1 MRSVHEVL
9 AEEPIEEPSADARGE
24 QASRAARWRV
34 LAALFVVAI
43 FSYGLAFY
51 GLGFYLRE
59 LRLEHGWSLRS
70 VSAFTLIFQL
80 CATVLGFW
88 VGVRVERHGPRGVFV
103 LGSLALGSA
112 VFVIGQSTN
121 LVSLGAGYLLL
132 AVGWACL
139 NVIPISTTV
148 FAWYPER
155 ASGPLS
161 LTLTGGSV
169 GGLLM
174 VPALTALTAR
184 LGFAGALTVVGGVTI
199 ALLLLLAALV
209 IRRPVASSRALI
221 EQQSRPTRRIALLR
235 QLRFWVLLVAVFLGL
250 TAQAG
255 FLVHQFNL
263 VAGALNASTAASVV
277 AATAVAS
284 VIGRLSFGALTT
296 RLDFRAAGAG
306 FLALQTLGFVLLAVA
321 APSPGALTIASLAV
335 GLGVGVL
342 VTTPALMTLAAF
354 PHVAFGVAFPM
365 VAMAQQLGIA
375 SGPIVT
381 TLVHDRF
388 GGYASALAVLSGVAG
403 VALALTCAEVALGM
417 GRTPSPADRER
428 R

>member
-1 MRSVHEVL
+1 MGSTHEPVMV
-9 AEEPIEEPSADARGE
+9 EPPAEPSATRAHE
-24 QASRAARWRV
+24 QASRATRWRV

-59 LRLEHGWSLRS
+59 LRLEHGWSLRA
-70 VSAFTLIFQL
+70 VTAFTLSFQL
-80 CATVLGFW
+80 CATMLGFW

-103 LGSLALGSA
+103 LGALALGSS
-112 VFVIGQSTN
+112 VFVIGQSMN
-121 LVSLGAGYLLL
+121 LASVGAAYLLL

-139 NVIPISTTV
+139 NVTPISATV

-169 GGLLM
+169 GGLLI
-174 VPALTALTAR
+174 VPALTMLSAR
-184 LGFAGALTVVGGVTI
+184 LGFATALTIVGGVTV
-199 ALLLLLAALV
+199 ALLLPLAAFV
-209 IRRPVASSRALI
+209 IKRPAVRNHASI
-221 EQQSRPTRRIALLR
+221 DQQSRPSGRVIVLR
-235 QLRFWVLLVAVFLGL
+235 QARFWVLLATVFLGL
-250 TAQAG
+250 TAQGG

-263 VAGALNASTAASVV
+263 IASSLNASAAASIV
-277 AATAVAS
+277 AGTAVAS
-284 VIGRLSFGALTT
+284 VVGRLSFGALTT
-296 RLDFRAAGAG
+296 RRDFRPAAAS
-306 FLALQTLGFVLLAVA
+306 FLALQTLGFALLAVA
-321 APSPGALTIASLAV
+321 APSQSTLTIASAAV

-342 VTTPALMTLAAF
+342 VTTPALMTRAAF
-354 PHVAFGVAFPM
+354 PHITFGVAFPM

-375 SGPIVT
+375 AGPVVT

-388 GGYASALAVLSGVAG
+388 GGYAGALAVLSGVAG
-403 VALALTCAEVALGM
+403 VAFALTIAEVALGM
-417 GRTPSPADRER
+417 GSASGPADGER